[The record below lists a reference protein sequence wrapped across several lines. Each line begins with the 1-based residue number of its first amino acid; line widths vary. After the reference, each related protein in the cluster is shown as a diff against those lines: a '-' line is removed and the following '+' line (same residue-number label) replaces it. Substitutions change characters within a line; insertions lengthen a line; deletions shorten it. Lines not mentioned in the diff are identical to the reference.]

1 MCGIAGIVSP
11 AKAVDGQAVLASL
24 AHRGP
29 DGSGVMTAPS
39 GGCTLFHTRLA
50 IVDPHERA
58 RQPMYTPDRRYW
70 ITYNGE
76 VYNHHELRREL
87 GSGVAWRTES
97 DTETVL
103 WSYVRWGEDC
113 ARRLRG
119 MFAFAVWDDKERS
132 LFIARDPLGIK
143 PLLYVPT
150 RSGGFAIGSELRTI
164 VTMEATSPTVDL
176 VAAAEMVRQGAV
188 RQPRTIVRDVKMCP
202 AGHSGVFRNGH
213 LKLIRYWDPLAFS
226 GGAPMAPSYPE
237 AVERIRAVAEDAAR
251 AHAMAD
257 VPIGAFLSGGV
268 DSRLVVGLMQR
279 LASKP
284 IQTFTI
290 GFGHNDE
297 RAEARSSAHDLGTD
311 HYEEVVTE
319 ASWPCLLDRFLDSID
334 QPSVDGFNTLAVSML
349 ARRHVKVCLSGL
361 GADEL
366 LAGYPHFGA
375 FRDCTR
381 LPLHA
386 PPLVHQL
393 LRHVSGFPDCSRIW
407 ALIRVLERPDRFL
420 PSMRLGLDIRT
431 LRRTL
436 DLDST
441 LIDTVSGE
449 VAMAVARARTV
460 VSDSINQMSSYEIE
474 TYLKDTLLR
483 DGDIVSMHS
492 GLEVRPLLLDT
503 PFVELALS
511 LPGDYK
517 LRDGRRKAV
526 LTDAFPDLLPP
537 DVLARPKRGFHV
549 PAREWTPRVCAEMW
563 RSAFESESARQLLRD
578 GFRKRSLAAAVNRR
592 TARQDEWAAFVLLE
606 VMRRQGLRF

>member
-1 MCGIAGIVSP
+1 
-11 AKAVDGQAVLASL
+11 
-24 AHRGP
+24 
-29 DGSGVMTAPS
+29 
-39 GGCTLFHTRLA
+39 
-50 IVDPHERA
+50 
-58 RQPMYTPDRRYW
+58 
-70 ITYNGE
+70 
-76 VYNHHELRREL
+76 
-87 GSGVAWRTES
+87 
-97 DTETVL
+97 
-103 WSYVRWGEDC
+103 
-113 ARRLRG
+113 
-119 MFAFAVWDDKERS
+119 
-132 LFIARDPLGIK
+132 
-143 PLLYVPT
+143 
-150 RSGGFAIGSELRTI
+150 
-164 VTMEATSPTVDL
+164 
-176 VAAAEMVRQGAV
+176 
-188 RQPRTIVRDVKMCP
+188 
-202 AGHSGVFRNGH
+202 
-213 LKLIRYWDPLAFS
+213 
-226 GGAPMAPSYPE
+226 
-237 AVERIRAVAEDAAR
+237 
-251 AHAMAD
+251 
-257 VPIGAFLSGGV
+257 
-268 DSRLVVGLMQR
+268 
-279 LASKP
+279 
-284 IQTFTI
+284 
-290 GFGHNDE
+290 
-297 RAEARSSAHDLGTD
+297 
-311 HYEEVVTE
+311 
-319 ASWPCLLDRFLDSID
+319 
-334 QPSVDGFNTLAVSML
+334 
-349 ARRHVKVCLSGL
+349 VKVCLSGL

>member
-1 MCGIAGIVSP
+1 MCGIAGLVSASTHTN
-11 AKAVDGQAVLASL
+11 AKSVLASL

-29 DGSGVMTAPS
+29 DGSGVITTPS
-39 GGCTLFHTRLA
+39 GICTLFHTRLA

-58 RQPMYTPDRRYW
+58 RQPMCTPDRRYW

-76 VYNHHELRREL
+76 VYNHRELRREL
-87 GSGVAWRTES
+87 GSGVAWLTES

-103 WSYVRWGEDC
+103 WSYVRWGKDC

-119 MFAFAVWDDKERS
+119 MFAFAVWDDHERS

-143 PLLYVPT
+143 PLLYVH
-150 RSGGFAIGSELRTI
+150 SQDGGFAIGSELRTI
-164 VTMEATSPTVDL
+164 VTMGVTPPTVDL

-188 RQPRTIVRDVKMCP
+188 RQPRTIVRDVAMCP
-202 AGHSGVFRNGH
+202 AGHSGVFSNGH
-213 LKLIRYWDPLAFS
+213 LTLTRYWDPLTFS
-226 GGAPMAPSYPE
+226 GRASIPPSYPE
-237 AVERIRAVAEDAAR
+237 AIERIRAAAEDAAR

-268 DSRLVVGLMQR
+268 DSRLVVGMMQR
-279 LASKP
+279 LASRP

-290 GFGHNDE
+290 GFGEADE
-297 RAEARSSAHDLGTD
+297 RADARSSARDLGTD
-311 HYEEVVTE
+311 HREEVVTE
-319 ASWPCLLDRFLDSID
+319 DSWPALLDRFLDSID
-334 QPSVDGFNTLAVSML
+334 QPSIDGFNTLAVSML
-349 ARRHVKVCLSGL
+349 AHKHVKVCLSGQ

-366 LAGYPHFGA
+366 FAGYPHFGV

-386 PPLVHQL
+386 PPLVHHF
-393 LRHVSGFPDCSRIW
+393 LRHVSGFRGCSRLR
-407 ALIRVLERPDRFL
+407 ALSRALERPDRFL
-420 PSMRLGLDIRT
+420 PSMRLGLDHRT
-431 LRRTL
+431 LRRKVNL
-436 DLDST
+436 KSAAL
-441 LIDTVSGE
+441 DTVSCE
-449 VAMAVARARTV
+449 VATAVARARAIT
-460 VSDSINQMSSYEIE
+460 SDSINQMSSYEIE

-483 DGDIVSMHS
+483 DGDVVSMYS
-492 GLEVRPLLLDT
+492 GLEVRPVLLDT